1 MLNAINEQFK
11 ELGWVKE
18 ETCENLS
25 EYDQVDQFECSNC
38 GIVIGQYVQ
47 IEVDE
52 DDPDD
57 EYHCEY
63 RPRYCPN
70 CGRKII
76 D

>member
-25 EYDQVDQFECSNC
+25 EYNQADQFECSNC

-57 EYHCEY
+57 EYYCEY
-63 RPRYCPN
+63 RPKYCPN